1 MNIVLGVSGGI
12 AAYKAPE
19 LVRRLQDAGADVRV
33 ILTPNAARFV
43 SPLSL
48 AAVSNQGVILDQWG
62 DASTGG
68 VDHIELARWAELLL
82 IAPATANVLAKLAT
96 GIADD
101 ALTTYAIAHR
111 AATIVAPAMNTFML
125 QHPTVQQNMETLRA
139 RGVEVLDPDSGLLA
153 CGDEGSGRMPDV
165 PVLVD
170 LVKAHFAQRD
180 LAGKNIL
187 VPAGP
192 TREPIDPVRY
202 LSNRSS
208 GKMGYAIADAARRR
222 GATVTLISG
231 PTARPEP
238 PGIAVTRVRT
248 ADEMHAAVMAAA
260 PQNQIVIKAAAVAD
274 FAPANVAD
282 QKIKKKDGVDELT
295 ITLRKTPDILA
306 DVAKLT
312 PRPFIVAFA
321 AETND
326 VEEHAREKL
335 QRKGADLIVAND
347 VADGAIGFDSDQN
360 EVIVI
365 ARDGSVTRI
374 ERDHDH
380 FVLIGVEA
388 DQNEV
393 IVIARDGSV
402 TRIERAPKLVVANR
416 LLDVVLA

>member
-33 ILTPNAARFV
+33 VLTPNAARFV

-48 AAVSNQGVILDQWG
+48 AAVSNHGVILDQWG
-62 DASTGG
+62 DPSTGG

-82 IAPATANVLAKLAT
+82 IAPATANILAKLAI

-111 AATIVAPAMNTFML
+111 GAMIVAPAMNTFML
-125 QHPTVQQNMETLRA
+125 QHPTVQQNMATLRA
-139 RGVEVLDPDSGLLA
+139 RDVEVLDPDSGLLA

-165 PVLVD
+165 PVLVEI
-170 LVKAHFAQRD
+170 VKSHFAKRD

-187 VPAGP
+187 VTAGP

-222 GATVTLISG
+222 GANVTLISG
-231 PTARPEP
+231 PTARQEP
-238 PGIAVTRVRT
+238 AGVAITRVRT

-260 PQNQIVIKAAAVAD
+260 PQHQIVIKAAAVAD
-274 FAPANVAD
+274 FAPADVAD
-282 QKIKKKDGVDELT
+282 RKIKKAEGVDELT
-295 ITLRKTPDILA
+295 IKLRKTPDILA
-306 DVAKLT
+306 DVARLS

-326 VEEHAREKL
+326 VEAHAREKL

-347 VADGAIGFDSDQN
+347 VANESIGFDSDQN
-360 EVIVI
+360 EVMVI
-365 ARDGSVTRI
+365 ARDGAVTR
-374 ERDHDH
+374 
-380 FVLIGVEA
+380 LA
-388 DQNEV
+388 KAPKS
-393 IVIARDGSV
+393 VIANRVLD
-402 TRIERAPKLVVANR
+402 LVVDR
-416 LLDVVLA
+416 LPE